1 MRNLK
6 VKLDRQNR
14 KDSKK
19 SSSQKREPQNWKNF
33 RKKKHYKSLKLRK
46 WSKNFLLLKP
56 YKKPKQQQPRRP
68 QLRLILLDWRESM
81 NCQGERLR
89 PNSKCLRL
97 NNKWKLSKLLNLK
110 NKSRPKIKLTP
121 RKNNNKM
128 KLRKLK
134 KKLMRWKC

>member
-1 MRNLK
+1 
-6 VKLDRQNR
+6 
-14 KDSKK
+14 
-19 SSSQKREPQNWKNF
+19 
-33 RKKKHYKSLKLRK
+33 
-46 WSKNFLLLKP
+46 
-56 YKKPKQQQPRRP
+56 
-68 QLRLILLDWRESM
+68 M

-134 KKLMRWKC
+134 KKLRRWKC